1 MSGQQNETQVG
12 ASGAADKSPEENKKG
27 LGRFIQWGLITVGI
41 VGGIAI
47 NGASIGI
54 AAAGRL
60 TNMAYVVVAA
70 GAFTAGITGPLNLYN
85 EYILK
90 KNNTMRDHINAI
102 RNEVNRLAIENNKL
116 HNLINELEND
126 VGRLKD
132 IEEALSTL
140 AKAQGASIEK
150 LLFLVQENKR
160 INRETK
166 KILSASR
173 LQDVLDIVIAADRD
187 GSFHFD
193 DNEID
198 YLILRLHNLEYIPD
212 FDEEKFR
219 QELHA
224 TMGAQTF
231 SVVLKLVQELLPE
244 MEFGME
250 SDDEEEKRKGEK
262 EKQRKTIRG
271 GEEKSEKERP
281 KFEAKFQLK
290 KNPRR

>member
-166 KILSASR
+166 VTPRSPSMLACSYMYYLLFDSR
-173 LQDVLDIVIAADRD
+173 KHWIRLRSHLLFIAPFPFPSIYRKYFLHRD
-187 GSFHFD
+187 
-193 DNEID
+193 
-198 YLILRLHNLEYIPD
+198 Y
-212 FDEEKFR
+212 
-219 QELHA
+219 
-224 TMGAQTF
+224 
-231 SVVLKLVQELLPE
+231 
-244 MEFGME
+244 
-250 SDDEEEKRKGEK
+250 
-262 EKQRKTIRG
+262 KT
-271 GEEKSEKERP
+271 
-281 KFEAKFQLK
+281 
-290 KNPRR
+290 